1 MRGPV
6 AGLTEAYEQM
16 RQQQRGAGYEL
27 VRRWGLVGW
36 MDSAAPY
43 LPLASSPS
51 PPRPVSSPGPLSGGA
66 SEGFPEGL
74 YPALTQLLAGVAMS
88 WLREERSR

>member
-16 RQQQRGAGYEL
+16 RHQQRGAGYEL

-36 MDSAAPY
+36 MDKAVPY
-43 LPLASSPS
+43 LPLTSSS
-51 PPRPVSSPGPLSGGA
+51 APPRPLSSLRPQGGGA
-66 SEGFPEGL
+66 SEGLAESL

>member
-16 RQQQRGAGYEL
+16 RHQQRGAGYEL

-36 MDSAAPY
+36 MDTAAPY
-43 LPLASSPS
+43 LPLASSPLPS
-51 PPRPVSSPGPLSGGA
+51 RAISSPGPKGGGA
-66 SEGFPEGL
+66 SEGLPENL

>member
-1 MRGPV
+1 MRGPL

-16 RQQQRGAGYEL
+16 RHQQRGAGYEL

-36 MDSAAPY
+36 MNTAAAY
-43 LPLASSPS
+43 LPLAPSPA
-51 PPRPVSSPGPLSGGA
+51 PPRPLSSPLRQGGGA
-66 SEGFPEGL
+66 SEGLAEGL

-88 WLREERSR
+88 WLREERPR

>member
-16 RQQQRGAGYEL
+16 RHQQRGVGYEL

-36 MDSAAPY
+36 MDRARPY
-43 LPLASSPS
+43 LPLAASPL
-51 PPRPVSSPGPLSGGA
+51 PPRAVSSPDPLSGGA
-66 SEGFPEGL
+66 SEGLPVDL

>member
-16 RQQQRGAGYEL
+16 RHQQRGAGYEL

-36 MDSAAPY
+36 MERAVPY
-43 LPLASSPS
+43 LPLTSSLA
-51 PPRPVSSPGPLSGGA
+51 PPRVLSSLRRQGGGA
-66 SEGFPEGL
+66 GEGLAESL

>member
-1 MRGPV
+1 VRGPV
-6 AGLTEAYEQM
+6 AGLKDAYEQM

-36 MDSAAPY
+36 IDRAAPY
-43 LPLASSPS
+43 LPLASSPA
-51 PPRPVSSPGPLSGGA
+51 PPRPLFSPLRQSGGA
-66 SEGFPEGL
+66 SEGLAEGL
-74 YPALTQLLAGVAMS
+74 YPALTHLLAGVAMS

>member
-16 RQQQRGAGYEL
+16 RHQQRGAGYEL

-36 MDSAAPY
+36 VERATPY
-43 LPLASSPS
+43 LPLASSPA
-51 PPRPVSSPGPLSGGA
+51 PPRVLLSLRPHGGGA
-66 SEGFPEGL
+66 SEGLADTL

>member
-1 MRGPV
+1 MRH
-6 AGLTEAYEQM
+6 
-16 RQQQRGAGYEL
+16 QQRGAGYEL

-36 MDSAAPY
+36 MDTAAPY
-43 LPLASSPS
+43 LPLASSPA
-51 PPRPVSSPGPLSGGA
+51 PPRPLSSPRGGGA
-66 SEGFPEGL
+66 SEGLPEGL